1 MSIKRRYSVRD
12 FLNEDSEQVDEFF
25 IRSMKKR
32 PKLKYADDDFVSADK
47 EVDTSDLISFDKNR
61 IKKISSAIS
70 AYARKYTSNAKQK
83 KDTLYLIFRPTVKSS
98 IDKVK
103 KQLEKLKNI
112 LKIEDIQV
120 NLNSIRI
127 IMKSNHNYDN

>member
-1 MSIKRRYSVRD
+1 MTKRYKIKN
-12 FLNEDSEQVDEFF
+12 FLNEDVEQVDEFF
-25 IRSMKKR
+25 GRKKR
-32 PKLKYADDDFVSADK
+32 KFKSDEDDDFVSADK
-47 EVDTSDLISFDKNR
+47 EVDTEDLISFDKNR
-61 IKKISSAIS
+61 IKKITSAIS
-70 AYARKYTSNAKQK
+70 AYARKYISNSKDK

-103 KQLEKLKNI
+103 KQLEKLKKI

-127 IMKSNHNYDN
+127 IMKSNHNYNNE